1 MDRAAQGGADAGRD
15 GGGAMALGAAVFSKV
30 IMVRQVRKVM
40 LKVEAGMD
48 WKGAEVGPGSRC
60 SRSYKI

>member
-1 MDRAAQGGADAGRD
+1 
-15 GGGAMALGAAVFSKV
+15 MAPGAAVFSKV